1 MKHKK
6 GVTEDDLRAT
16 EARIHGSFMGLKQAM
31 MDIPGEATK
40 PVTDT
45 VRKHPF
51 LAVAASAGAG
61 FLLYQLITSL
71 RPRTKVI
78 IKETGVHQEIKA
90 QPRRSLLSRIMS
102 ESLTLA
108 MPYITNFV
116 QQEVSSMLAGKRRG
130 EPVESEAGTVNGPNG
145 R

>member
-6 GVTEDDLRAT
+6 GVTEEDLKAT
-16 EARIHGSFMGLKQAM
+16 EARIQGSFMGLKQAIA
-31 MDIPGEATK
+31 DIPREAAK

-51 LAVAASAGAG
+51 LTVAASAGAG

-71 RPRTKVI
+71 KPRTKVI
-78 IKETGVHQEIKA
+78 IKGTGVQQEIKE
-90 QPRRSLLSRIMS
+90 QRKRSLLSRIMS
-102 ESLTLA
+102 ESLTFA

-116 QQEVSSMLAGKRRG
+116 QQEVSSMLAGKRHQ
-130 EPVESEAGTVNGPNG
+130 EPVENEAGPYNGPND